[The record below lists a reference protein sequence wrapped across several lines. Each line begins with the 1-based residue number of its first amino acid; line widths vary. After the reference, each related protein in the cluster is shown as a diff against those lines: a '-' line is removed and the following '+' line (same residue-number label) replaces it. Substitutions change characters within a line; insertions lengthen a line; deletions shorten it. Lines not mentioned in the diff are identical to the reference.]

1 MVACGSE
8 KVADIRD
15 AMEKTDG
22 NYVTGHLTFD
32 EKRNPVK
39 SAVMLELV
47 QGADGNLTTVYK
59 TTVNP

>member
-1 MVACGSE
+1 MTACGSE

-32 EKRNPVK
+32 ESRNPVK

-47 QGADGNLTTVYK
+47 QGADGALTTAYK